1 VFIQRLTLFTALAA
15 LLTACTTHVHP
26 RYPTWA
32 AYKAAYPDARYVVVH
47 TRPATNRSC
56 WKVRRGWRCVAR

>member
-1 VFIQRLTLFTALAA
+1 MLRRLLIVLP
-15 LLTACTTHVHP
+15 LLTVLVACTTHVDT

-32 AYKAAYPDARYVVVH
+32 AYKAAYPNARYVVVYEK
-47 TRPATNRSC
+47 PSPNRSC